1 MKTLKVP
8 FQIDATGKV
17 AEVLGRQAEI
27 RQQILSL
34 VHTRVRE
41 RVMRPSF
48 GTRAFDFLFDPL
60 DELLVTGMK
69 DDLRNS
75 IGRHIPEVELMSLEA
90 KTDDSLL
97 ELKFTYRL
105 RDIAGSSTVDVIEI
119 DVGGTVS
126 HTSEVRAAP
135 EGP

>member
-8 FQIDATGKV
+8 FQIDSTGKV
-17 AEVLGRQAEI
+17 ATVSGRQAEI

-41 RVMRPSF
+41 RVMRPAF

-69 DDLRNS
+69 SDLRDS
-75 IGRHIPEVELMSLEA
+75 IGKHIPEVELMSLDA
-90 KTDDSLL
+90 KVEDSML
-97 ELKFTYRL
+97 ELGFTYRL

-119 DVGGTVS
+119 DVGGTVRR
-126 HTSEVRAAP
+126 TSEVHASP